1 MPFFSTR
8 VFSLPTFF
16 TSFFSDYGAIDG
28 MDRDVYMATQGR
40 RIRTILSHCPNL
52 HSLFIRAEGLPEDV
66 PLSQSLIPAGSYW
79 PHLTH
84 LSLDV
89 PRLPEVM
96 CDVLNAHATQLQ
108 YLHTDFRAALRWPDN
123 FAYDF
128 PKLQQFECIPP
139 STSLLGSAPQLRIFQ
154 SRNVGG
160 SPGFYRPY
168 DPPTEYPDIPFDAF
182 FHTMTTSPISS
193 LTIIEISFCSI
204 GGRSPQ
210 DDSDN
215 PFIPSDQHLIRGL
228 VDACPEIVVLDV
240 SGYDTGL
247 LNWPN
252 TWTAPDH
259 DEADIYRVCDLIS
272 GGLHNLQVLAYHHA
286 QRNRRS
292 GNEKYPPVEKKWL
305 KRLVGC
311 SNLVR
316 CTFGTQ
322 AF

>member
-1 MPFFSTR
+1 
-8 VFSLPTFF
+8 
-16 TSFFSDYGAIDG
+16 

-52 HSLFIRAEGLPEDV
+52 HSLFIRADGLPEDV
-66 PLSQSLIPAGSYW
+66 PLSRSLIPSGSYW
-79 PHLTH
+79 PNLTH
-84 LSLDV
+84 LSLAV
-89 PRLPEVM
+89 PRLPEVIG
-96 CDVLNAHATQLQ
+96 DVLGAHATQLQ
-108 YLHTDFRAALRWPDN
+108 YLHTKFNGALRWPDN

-128 PKLQQFECIPP
+128 PKLQQFECKPP
-139 STSLLGSAPQLRIFQ
+139 STSLLRSAPQLRIFQ
-154 SRNVGG
+154 SRLLGG

-168 DPPTEYPDIPFDAF
+168 DPPTEYPDIPCDAF
-182 FHTMTTSPISS
+182 FHTISTCPISS
-193 LTIIEISFCSI
+193 LTIIEISFLTL
-204 GGRSPQ
+204 GGCPPGAVE
-210 DDSDN
+210 

-228 VDACPEIVVLDV
+228 VDACPDIVVLDI

-272 GGLHNLQVLAYHHA
+272 GRLHSLQVLAYHHA
-286 QRNRRS
+286 QRNRRP

-311 SNLVR
+311 TDLVR
-316 CTFGTQ
+316 CTFGT
-322 AF
+322 